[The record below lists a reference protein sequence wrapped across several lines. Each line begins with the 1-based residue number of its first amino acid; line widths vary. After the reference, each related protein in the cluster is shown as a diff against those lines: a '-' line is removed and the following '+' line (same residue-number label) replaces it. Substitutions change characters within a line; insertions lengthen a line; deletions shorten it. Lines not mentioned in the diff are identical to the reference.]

1 MRHDTG
7 AALIS
12 VLMVVVVFLLLGTAL
27 LQWTAVE
34 AIQVQRQEKQ
44 LQAHYLAR
52 SGLEVALSYVFE
64 QVAQGFTV
72 KDLKL
77 SKLDGSLEEAGSY
90 NVAFT
95 RDSEEGSVEIRATGY
110 VTDPGRAEETI
121 RCKVY
126 LESLLGEADRAEK
139 IDPAWAS
146 LHNSEKNEK
155 HLELKPAHADTP
167 LVHTRPVL
175 FEADNQIITL
185 HNNKNDPEKDHN
197 FRAPAME
204 FSSRNNKKLHFNNG
218 SKLHLYTDYV
228 AFKTKIDLQAH
239 AELVLNTY
247 SDHGDGSYGVV
258 YFSQTL
264 PGVDREGYYR
274 FENGTTWKDRKL
286 QTPKKLRRIS
296 GPELAKIFSSWI
308 VYSPGT

>member
-64 QVAQGFTV
+64 QVAQGVTV

-139 IDPAWAS
+139 IGWAS
-146 LHNSEKNEK
+146 LHNSGK
-155 HLELKPAHADTP
+155 HLELQPAHADTP
-167 LVHTRPVL
+167 LVYTGPVL

-185 HNNKNDPEKDHN
+185 HNNKYDPEKDHN

-204 FSSRNNKKLHFNNG
+204 FSSGNKLHFNNG

-228 AFKTKIDLQAH
+228 AFKTKIDLQTNG

-247 SDHGDGSYGVV
+247 SDHGDGSDGVV

-264 PGVDREGYYR
+264 PGVAREGYYR
-274 FENGTTWKDRKL
+274 FENGTTWKDGKL
-286 QTPKKLRRIS
+286 QTPEKLRRIS
-296 GPELAKIFSSWI
+296 GPELAKIFSTWI
-308 VYSPGT
+308 VYSPGTR

>member
-95 RDSEEGSVEIRATGY
+95 RDSEEGSVEIY
-110 VTDPGRAEETI
+110 
-121 RCKVY
+121 
-126 LESLLGEADRAEK
+126 
-139 IDPAWAS
+139 
-146 LHNSEKNEK
+146 N
-155 HLELKPAHADTP
+155 
-167 LVHTRPVL
+167 
-175 FEADNQIITL
+175 
-185 HNNKNDPEKDHN
+185 
-197 FRAPAME
+197 APM
-204 FSSRNNKKLHFNNG
+204 K
-218 SKLHLYTDYV
+218 
-228 AFKTKIDLQAH
+228 
-239 AELVLNTY
+239 
-247 SDHGDGSYGVV
+247 
-258 YFSQTL
+258 
-264 PGVDREGYYR
+264 
-274 FENGTTWKDRKL
+274 
-286 QTPKKLRRIS
+286 
-296 GPELAKIFSSWI
+296 
-308 VYSPGT
+308 

>member
-1 MRHDTG
+1 
-7 AALIS
+7 
-12 VLMVVVVFLLLGTAL
+12 
-27 LQWTAVE
+27 VE

-146 LHNSEKNEK
+146 LDNSEKHEK

-175 FEADNQIITL
+175 FEADNHVVTI
-185 HNNKNDPEKDHN
+185 NNNRDGDKDRGYNHY
-197 FRAPAME
+197 FKAPAMV
-204 FSSRNNKKLHFNNG
+204 FSSDTLSIKNG
-218 SKLHLYTDYV
+218 STLHLYTDFV
-228 AFKTKIDLQAH
+228 AFRTKKIKL
-239 AELVLNTY
+239 LGSYNLLTLNVNTNPIIE
-247 SDHGDGSYGVV
+247 DGVKYGVV
-258 YFSQTL
+258 YFATTL
-264 PGVDREGYYR
+264 SGVDRPGYYKFR
-274 FENGTTWKDRKL
+274 DGTTWENGTLR
-286 QTPKKLRRIS
+286 TPGYLIPTS
-296 GPELAKIFSSWI
+296 STELPTLFSSRI
-308 VYSPGT
+308 VYSSGN

>member
-64 QVAQGFTV
+64 QVAQGVTV
-72 KDLKL
+72 KDLRL

-95 RDSEEGSVEIRATGY
+95 RDSKEGSVEIRATGY

-126 LESLLGEADRAEK
+126 LESLLGEADRAER
-139 IDPAWAS
+139 IGWAS
-146 LHNSEKNEK
+146 LDESGN
-155 HLELKPAHADTP
+155 HLELQPAHADTP
-167 LVHTRPVL
+167 WPGPVL

-204 FSSRNNKKLHFNNG
+204 FSSVNNKKLHFNNG

-228 AFKTKIDLQAH
+228 AFKTKIDLQANG

-264 PGVDREGYYR
+264 PGVAREGYYR
-274 FENGTTWKDRKL
+274 FENGTTWKDGKL
-286 QTPKKLRRIS
+286 QTPEKLRRIS